1 MRWHWH
7 TKAPELEAV
16 AKRPFELATGRHVA
30 VELHDFSIVED
41 NIPSPTNLT
50 KTNAKDK
57 STFPPPRRCKKK
69 ATPTPVIPKFIL
81 EKSLLERRLQRFHHH
96 LRLRPLEHHG

>member
-1 MRWHWH
+1 MRWHRH

-50 KTNAKDK
+50 KTNANNLS
-57 STFPPPRRCKKK
+57 STSEMQ
-69 ATPTPVIPKFIL
+69 
-81 EKSLLERRLQRFHHH
+81 EKGNTDTSNPQIYFREELIRA
-96 LRLRPLEHHG
+96 